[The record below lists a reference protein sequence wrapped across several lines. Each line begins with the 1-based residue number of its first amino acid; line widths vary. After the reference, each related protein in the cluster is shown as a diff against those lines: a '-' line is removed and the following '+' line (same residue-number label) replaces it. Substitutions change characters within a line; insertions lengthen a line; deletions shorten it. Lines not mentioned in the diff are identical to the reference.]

1 MQKLRHLGDLRRLF
15 RVDRPNAALGTDRL
29 AATARFC
36 DHFLRATYLP
46 VSRKNK
52 PVRRLS
58 ERRCASRRRQSLAAV
73 GSLPELLR
81 AFRRATGWALCY
93 TPGSNR
99 AKLAFRSRPKHTPNT
114 PKHTPDTDPA
124 AAGSESSDAA
134 GYVWSAPVSPGVG
147 DTPGQLALAPLDPEP
162 EEKIHPASNAPA
174 ARKDERVVG
183 PRGWRSSD
191 RQRQSGAPQNRL
203 ELGAARE
210 LASAIG
216 GMLSELLEARRALW
230 QREAELAA
238 RAPLAPHPE
247 EPAHLAMRLEAILK
261 GGAEAVGAQAA
272 ALYLLDDAT
281 TELKLRGCWGLPFDR
296 LTAPARPLRGA
307 LGDLEALL
315 GHAVVLDDPQAMR
328 HWRAPEDFP
337 AAVCVPVSTA
347 TNLLGTLWVFCDK
360 TRDFS
365 QAQTNILEIVAGR
378 VAVEL
383 EREILLHE
391 NLQLAGLKRQLA
403 AAARLRRKLLPKLSP
418 LIDGWQIAGCGSDA
432 PAVLYDW
439 FCLGDNHLAFALIEA
454 VDAGIAG
461 AISVSAIRALV
472 RAHLQSHHH
481 AQQYYHDV
489 QAAMERINLTHW
501 TGSAG
506 DQHATLLLGMI
517 DAASG
522 DVRAAMA
529 GDGTLLCYRNG
540 RCEPLLQPLQPTQK
554 LGEGPQL
561 HCQSC
566 RLRLEPG
573 EVLLAAVPGLP
584 VRSDEHRRPEPS
596 SRLVEL
602 LADNSDLPARQLAA
616 LAQKCL
622 SEQLCVSRHPQ
633 PTLVVIKRTGAARQ

>member
-1 MQKLRHLGDLRRLF
+1 
-15 RVDRPNAALGTDRL
+15 
-29 AATARFC
+29 
-36 DHFLRATYLP
+36 

-52 PVRRLS
+52 PLRRLS
-58 ERRCASRRRQSLAAV
+58 ERRCAGRQRQSLAAV

-93 TPGSNR
+93 TPGSKT
-99 AKLAFRSRPKHTPNT
+99 AKPAFRSRPKR
-114 PKHTPDTDPA
+114 TPDTDPA
-124 AAGSESSDAA
+124 AVGSESSGVT

-162 EEKIHPASNAPA
+162 EEKSHPASNAPA
-174 ARKDERVVG
+174 ARQDERVSG
-183 PRGWRSSD
+183 PRGWRASE
-191 RQRQSGAPQNRL
+191 RQRQPGAAQDRL

-216 GMLSELLEARRALW
+216 GMLSELLDARRALW

-238 RAPLAPHPE
+238 RTPLTPHPE
-247 EPAHLAMRLEAILK
+247 EPAHLAVRLEAVLK

-281 TELKLRGCWGLPFDR
+281 TELKLRACWGLPFDR

-307 LGDLEALL
+307 LADLEALL

-328 HWRAPEDFP
+328 HWRAAEDFP
-337 AAVCVPVSTA
+337 AAVCLPVATA
-347 TNLLGTLWVFCDK
+347 ANLLGTLWVFSDK
-360 TRDFS
+360 KRDFTDT
-365 QAQTNILEIVAGR
+365 QTNILEIVAGR

-391 NLQLAGLKRQLA
+391 NLQLSGLKRQLA
-403 AAARLRRKLLPKLSP
+403 AASRLRRKLLPKLSP
-418 LIDGWQIAGCGSDA
+418 LVDGWQIAGCSSAA

-439 FCLGDNHLAFALIEA
+439 FCLGDNHLAFAIVEA
-454 VDAGIAG
+454 LDAGIAG
-461 AISVSAIRALV
+461 AISAAAIRALV
-472 RAHLQSHHH
+472 RAHLQYH
-481 AQQYYHDV
+481 HDV
-489 QAAMERINLTHW
+489 QAAIERINLTHW

-517 DAASG
+517 DVASG
-522 DVRAAMA
+522 EVDAAMA

-540 RCEPLLQPLQPTQK
+540 RCQPLLQPTQK

-561 HCQSC
+561 QYRSC
-566 RLRLEPG
+566 HLRLEPG

-584 VRSDEHRRPEPS
+584 VRSAEHRLPELT
-596 SRLVEL
+596 SRLAEL
-602 LADNSDLPARQLAA
+602 LANNSDLPARQLAA

-622 SEQLCVSRHPQ
+622 SEQPSGSRQ
-633 PTLVVIKRTGAARQ
+633 TEQTLVAIKRTGAAQH